1 MDATVA
7 DMRFVKPIDVD
18 LIVATAKTHSLLV
31 TVEENAQQG
40 GAGSAVGEVIHE
52 HGVQTPLLRIAIPD
66 AFIDPDKPEAMRKQ
80 CALDAESIIAA
91 INRFKQD
98 P

>member
-1 MDATVA
+1 M
-7 DMRFVKPIDVD
+7 
-18 LIVATAKTHSLLV
+18 
-31 TVEENAQQG
+31 
-40 GAGSAVGEVIHE
+40 IHE

-66 AFIDPDKPEAMRKQ
+66 AFIDPDKPDAMRKQ

>member
-1 MDATVA
+1 M
-7 DMRFVKPIDVD
+7 
-18 LIVATAKTHSLLV
+18 

-52 HGVQTPLLRIAIPD
+52 HGIQTPLLRIAIPD

-80 CALDAESIIAA
+80 CALDTESIITA
-91 INRFKQD
+91 IDRFQRD
-98 P
+98 H